1 MSLAHGDTRTADQP
15 EVLTEDR
22 GRRRGGAAWEERG
35 SLPELALKALSIG
48 ALLLVILFPLYTIAL
63 TSLSSSETVHRVGGL
78 VIWPSDGI
86 TFDAYRQMFGNPVVV
101 RSLLVSTGIT
111 VLGTLFSMVVSIL
124 GAYGLSRPGSFG
136 HRTIL
141 FSILLMFVI
150 FPGLIP
156 VYLWIAHLG
165 LRDNYLAVVL
175 PMAVSAFNVVVLRA
189 FFMNIPQDLIDSARM
204 DGASEFRILWQIV
217 VPLSKA
223 VIAVVTLFYAV
234 AYWNNWF
241 NAFLYLEDTRMWPL
255 ALVLRTY
262 VVESA
267 PLPQASGLGTSP
279 PTLAVK
285 MAIVMI
291 AIVPALFIYPF
302 VQRHFKKGVII
313 GAVKG

>member
-1 MSLAHGDTRTADQP
+1 MSAVKR
-15 EVLTEDR
+15 
-22 GRRRGGAAWEERG
+22 AAWEERPSAAG
-35 SLPELALKALSIG
+35 KASKGVAIVVI
-48 ALLLVILFPLYTIAL
+48 ALLVLFPLYAIAL

-78 VIWPSDGI
+78 VVWPGDGI
-86 TFDAYRQMFGNPVVV
+86 TFEAYEQMFRNPVVL
-101 RSLLVSTGIT
+101 RSLVVSLGIT
-111 VLGTLFSMVVSIL
+111 AVGTVISVVVSVL
-124 GAYGLSRPGSFG
+124 GAYSLSRPGSFG

-141 FSILLMFVI
+141 FSVLLMFVV

-156 VYLWIAHLG
+156 VYLWVSTIG
-165 LRDNYLAVVL
+165 LRDSYLSMIL

-189 FFMNIPQDLIDSARM
+189 FFMSIPQELFDAARI
-204 DGASEFRILWQIV
+204 DGAGEFRVLWQIV
-217 VPLSKA
+217 APLSKA
-223 VIAVVTLFYAV
+223 VVAVVTLFYAV

-241 NAFLYLEDTRMWPL
+241 NAFLYLDDTGKWPL

-267 PLPQASGLGTSP
+267 PLPQASGLSTAP

-291 AIVPALFIYPF
+291 AIVPALIIYPF
-302 VQRHFKKGVII
+302 VQKHFKKGVII

>member
-1 MSLAHGDTRTADQP
+1 MKQR
-15 EVLTEDR
+15 
-22 GRRRGGAAWEERG
+22 AAWEERPTVTG
-35 SLPELALKALSIG
+35 RAAKGLSIG
-48 ALLLVILFPLYTIAL
+48 VIMLLILFPLYTIAL
-63 TSLSSSETVHRVGGL
+63 TSLSSAETVHEVGGL

-86 TFDAYRQMFGNPVVV
+86 TFEAYEQMFRNPVVLRALV
-101 RSLLVSTGIT
+101 ISLAIT
-111 VLGTLFSMVVSIL
+111 AGGTLLSVVVSML
-124 GAYGLSRPGSFG
+124 GAYSLSRPGSFG
-136 HRTIL
+136 HKTIL
-141 FSILLMFVI
+141 FSVLLMFVI

-156 VYLWIAHLG
+156 VYLWVSAIG
-165 LRDNYLAVVL
+165 LRDNYLAIIL

-189 FFMNIPQDLIDSARM
+189 FFMNIPQELFDSARI
-204 DGASEFRILWQIV
+204 DGAGEFRILWQIV
-217 VPLSKA
+217 TPLSKA

-241 NAFLYLEDTRMWPL
+241 NAFLYLDDTTKWPL

-267 PLPQASGLGTSP
+267 PLPQASGLTTAP

-291 AIVPALFIYPF
+291 AIVPALIIYPF
-302 VQRHFKKGVII
+302 VQKHFKKGVII